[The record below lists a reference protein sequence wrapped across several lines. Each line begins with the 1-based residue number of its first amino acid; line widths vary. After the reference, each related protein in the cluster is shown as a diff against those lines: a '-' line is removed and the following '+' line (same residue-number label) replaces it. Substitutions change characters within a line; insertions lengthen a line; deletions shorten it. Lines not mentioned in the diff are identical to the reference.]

1 MADIHFNKITE
12 LMGDDKEMLIEMLA
26 VFLEDIP
33 VSINEIVEAWENKEY
48 EKLKAPAHKLKSSIT
63 WLNLMEAHESMKFL
77 EHFAQHGGD
86 EKEAEKHVNTAKNDC
101 NEALVIIAEKLK
113 EIKD

>member
-1 MADIHFNKITE
+1 MADINFNKITE
-12 LMGDDKEMLIEMLA
+12 LMGDDKEMLIEMLE

-33 VSINEIVEAWENKEY
+33 LSIAEIENAWENQEY

-63 WLNLMEAHESMKFL
+63 WLNLMEAHESMQFL

-86 EKEAEKHVNTAKNDC
+86 KNEAEQHVNTVKKDC
-101 NEALVIIAEKLK
+101 SEALIVIAEKLK
-113 EIKD
+113 EVKG